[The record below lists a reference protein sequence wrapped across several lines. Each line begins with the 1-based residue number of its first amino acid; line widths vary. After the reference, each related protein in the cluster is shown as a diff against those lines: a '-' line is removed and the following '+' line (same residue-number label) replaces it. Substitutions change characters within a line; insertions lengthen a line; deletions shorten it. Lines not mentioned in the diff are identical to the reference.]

1 MIALIWV
8 PLATALRRQRVTD
21 VAKGEQRMK
30 TRIVTQLP
38 MRQCGTS
45 LSLRRAWFAALRSQS
60 QRASHMPVI
69 RFGHHPSLLFVHK
82 PLNSLCHNEK

>member
-8 PLATALRRQRVTD
+8 PLATALRRQRLTD

-45 LSLRRAWFAALRSQS
+45 LSEPHAD
-60 QRASHMPVI
+60 HPI
-69 RFGHHPSLLFVHK
+69 RPSSITAIRPQTLKFTL
-82 PLNSLCHNEK
+82 S